1 MKALGDYSR
10 ALVADQRGIVLY
22 SSLMLLALIMAV
34 GVQAIVSTQSN
45 FQASANL
52 RAENAAFYISEAG
65 IEWSKNELATAT
77 AHPVPPF
84 NSSSTISRGTFS
96 VSTISTVAVSPLVS
110 RMVVRS
116 MGKFASSSQ
125 IVQAELIKR
134 FLLAD
139 AAVGLRGSASHPIFV
154 GNDFSISGIDH
165 DPATSKPMANLRS
178 YAGFSVSHPATKEA
192 IETSLEPTQLSRVS
206 GTDRQGALIAE
217 TQKLPSP
224 TITRLADDLCS
235 AENAQ
240 LTAIPA
246 GTSLSLTDQQWG
258 NRSAPQLRC
267 LDGAAGSADAVA
279 NVSNSSGAGILI
291 VRNADL
297 ILEGGFRWEGLIII
311 TGSMV
316 SLKIL
321 EPGSKEIIG
330 GIIVNETTSTYSESN
345 PPTLEI
351 HGAIKILFSR
361 SALHTAEVVVP
372 ANALTTAH
380 ASLPAEV
387 VQSYW
392 RSITP

>member
-1 MKALGDYSR
+1 M
-10 ALVADQRGIVLY
+10 
-22 SSLMLLALIMAV
+22 SL
-34 GVQAIVSTQSN
+34 QQT
-45 FQASANL
+45 
-52 RAENAAFYISEAG
+52 
-65 IEWSKNELATAT
+65 T
-77 AHPVPPF
+77 AHPLPAL
-84 NSSSTISRGTFS
+84 NSSSTISSGTFS
-96 VSTISTVAVSPLVS
+96 VATISTVAISPLVS

-116 MGKFASSSQ
+116 TGKFASSSQ

-139 AAVGLRGSASHPIFV
+139 AAVGLRGNASHPIFV

-165 DPATSKPMANLRS
+165 DPATSKPMANLRP

-206 GTDRQGALIAE
+206 GTDRQGAMIAE
-217 TQKLPSP
+217 TQNLPSA
-224 TITRLADDLCS
+224 TIIDWLTTCVQQKMPNS
-235 AENAQ
+235 Q
-240 LTAIPA
+240 LFRPI
-246 GTSLSLTDQQWG
+246 LHVSLTDQQWG

-267 LDGAAGSADAVA
+267 LDGAPGSADSVA

-316 SLKIL
+316 SLKVL

-330 GIIVNETTSTYSESN
+330 GIIVNETSTYSESN

-351 HGAIKILFSR
+351 HGPIKILFSR
-361 SALHTAEVVVP
+361 SALQTAASVVP
-372 ANALTTAH
+372 ASALTSAY
-380 ASLPAEV
+380 ASLPSEV

-392 RSITP
+392 RPVTP

>member
-1 MKALGDYSR
+1 MKALGIYSR

-45 FQASANL
+45 FQISANL
-52 RAENAAFYISEAG
+52 RAENVAFYISEAG

-84 NSSSTISRGTFS
+84 NSSSTISSGTFS
-96 VSTISTVAVSPLVS
+96 VSTISTLAVSPLVS

-116 MGKFASSSQ
+116 IGRFASSSQ

-139 AAVGLRGSASHPIFV
+139 AAVGLRGNASHPIFV
-154 GNDFSISGIDH
+154 GTDFSISGIDH

-178 YAGFSVSHPATKEA
+178 YAGFSVSDPATKEA
-192 IETSLEPTQLSRVS
+192 IETSLEPDQLSKVS
-206 GTDRQGALIAE
+206 GTDRQGARIAE
-217 TQKLPSP
+217 SQKLPSP
-224 TITRLADDLCS
+224 AIARLADDMCS

-246 GTSLSLTDQQWG
+246 DTSVSLADQQWG
-258 NRSAPQLRC
+258 NRSVPQLRC
-267 LDGAAGSADAVA
+267 LDGAPGSAGSVA
-279 NVSNSSGAGILI
+279 NLSNSSGAGIL
-291 VRNADL
+291 VARNADL
-297 ILEGGFRWEGLIII
+297 VLEGRFRWEGLIII
-311 TGSMV
+311 SGSMV
-316 SLKIL
+316 SFKVL
-321 EPGSKEIIG
+321 ESGSKEIIG
-330 GIIVNETTSTYSESN
+330 GIIINETSTYSESN
-345 PPTLEI
+345 PPTFEL

-361 SALHTAEVVVP
+361 SALHTAEIVVP
-372 ANALTTAH
+372 TSALTTAH
-380 ASLPAEV
+380 ASLPSEV

>member
-1 MKALGDYSR
+1 MKASDAYSK

-45 FQASANL
+45 FQISANL
-52 RAENAAFYISEAG
+52 RAENVAFYISEAG
-65 IEWSKNELATAT
+65 IEWSKNELAKAT

-84 NSSSTISRGTFS
+84 NSSSTISSGAFS
-96 VSTISTVAVSPLVS
+96 VATISTIAVSPLVS

-116 MGKFASSSQ
+116 MGRFASSSQ

-139 AAVGLRGSASHPIFV
+139 AAVGLRGNASHPIFV

-165 DPATSKPMANLRS
+165 DPATSKPMASLRS

-192 IETSLEPTQLSRVS
+192 IETSLEPNQLSRVS

-224 TITRLADDLCS
+224 AIAQLTGDLCS

-240 LTAIPA
+240 LTAVPA

-258 NRSAPQLRC
+258 DRSVPQLRC
-267 LDGAAGSADAVA
+267 LDGAPGSADAV
-279 NVSNSSGAGILI
+279 VKLSNSSGAGILI
-291 VRNADL
+291 ARNADL

-311 TGSMV
+311 TGDMV

-321 EPGSKEIIG
+321 ETGNKEIIG
-330 GIIVNETTSTYSESN
+330 GVIINETGTYAESN
-345 PPTLEI
+345 PSTLEVN
-351 HGAIKILFSR
+351 GAIKILFSR
-361 SALHTAEVVVP
+361 SALHTAGIVVP

-380 ASLPAEV
+380 PSLPYEV

>member
-1 MKALGDYSR
+1 MYGR
-10 ALVADQRGIVLY
+10 ALIKDQRGIILY
-22 SSLMLLALIMAV
+22 TSLMLLALIMAV

-52 RAENAAFYISEAG
+52 RAENAAFYISVAG
-65 IEWSKNELATAT
+65 IEWSKKELATAT
-77 AHPVPPF
+77 VHPVPPF
-84 NSSSTISRGTFS
+84 NSSSTISRGMFS
-96 VSTISTVAVSPLVS
+96 VSTISTNAVSPLVS

-165 DPATSKPMANLRS
+165 DPATRKPVANLRS

-192 IETSLEPTQLSRVS
+192 IETTLEPNQVSRVS
-206 GTDRQGALIAE
+206 GTDRQGALISE
-217 TQKLPSP
+217 TQKLASAA
-224 TITRLADDLCS
+224 IVQLADDLCS

-267 LDGAAGSADAVA
+267 LDGALASADAVA
-279 NVSNSSGAGILI
+279 NISNSSGAGIL
-291 VRNADL
+291 VARNADL
-297 ILEGGFRWEGLIII
+297 ILQGEFRWEGLIIV

-330 GIIVNETTSTYSESN
+330 GIMINETSTYSESN

-361 SALHTAEVVVP
+361 SALHTAEIVVP
-372 ANALTTAH
+372 ASALTAAH
-380 ASLPAEV
+380 TSLPTEV